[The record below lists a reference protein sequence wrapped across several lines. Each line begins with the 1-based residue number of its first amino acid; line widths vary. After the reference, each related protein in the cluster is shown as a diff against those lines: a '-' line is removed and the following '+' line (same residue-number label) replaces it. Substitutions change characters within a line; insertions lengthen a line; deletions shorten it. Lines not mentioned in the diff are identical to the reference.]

1 MTTLPLARERLIDF
15 VLVDSSGDEVTGL
28 GSAFTVEVSKNGG
41 AFAAGLGTKA
51 EISDG
56 WYTYELTAGE
66 TDTAGPLAVKITGAG
81 ADQQNLRYQVS
92 GAAWEPGTGTY
103 ILTTTESA
111 TVLRC
116 AEDDPNMLMLLP
128 AIDAYIKMATGRDW
142 AADTTIREEAKNAAR
157 MLLVQWHENPAMV
170 GSSSPLSFG
179 LMATLTQ
186 LEAIAHYYFTF
197 EGLSSAGYV
206 SLPGVL
212 EGETVVSLV
221 GRVGV
226 SGDQSANFESV
237 ISEDGY
243 LQQTSAS
250 DLSDKWFTAYL
261 VPPSE
266 I

>member
-1 MTTLPLARERLIDF
+1 MTTLHLAEAQLRAF
-15 VLVDSSGDEVTGL
+15 VLVDSSGDEVTSL
-28 GSAFTVEVSKNGG
+28 GTTFTVEISKNGG
-41 AFAAGLGTKA
+41 AFAAGMGTKA
-51 EISDG
+51 EIGDG
-56 WYTYELTAGE
+56 WYSYELTAGE
-66 TDTAGPLAVKITGAG
+66 TDTVGPLAVKVTGAG
-81 ADQQNLRYQVS
+81 ADQQNLLYQVS

-103 ILTTTESA
+103 ILTTTEAA

-170 GSSSPLSFG
+170 GSSGPLAFG
-179 LMATLTQ
+179 LMAALTQ

-197 EGLSSAGYV
+197 EGLSNAGYV
-206 SLPGVL
+206 CLPGVH
-212 EGETVVSLV
+212 EGDTVVSLV

-226 SGDQSANFESV
+226 SGDQSASFEAV
-237 ISEDGY
+237 ITEDGY
-243 LQQTSAS
+243 IQQTSTN
-250 DLSDKWFTAYL
+250 DLSEKWFTAYL